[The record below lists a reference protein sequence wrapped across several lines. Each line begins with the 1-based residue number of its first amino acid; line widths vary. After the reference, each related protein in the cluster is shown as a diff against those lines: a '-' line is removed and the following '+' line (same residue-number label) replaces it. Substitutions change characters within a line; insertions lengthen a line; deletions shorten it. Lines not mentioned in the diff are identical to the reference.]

1 MSKVVVS
8 RVESDADGDPLGYPP
23 RWQVTVQ
30 RIPENQ
36 THRQPSASDVPPDI
50 RAGLRAWLDTAE
62 VDRG

>member
-8 RVESDADGDPLGYPP
+8 RVESDADGDPIGYAPT
-23 RWQVTVQ
+23 WKITIL

-36 THRQPSASDVPPDI
+36 RHMQPVASDVPPDV

-62 VDRG
+62 A